1 MVKTFLYLVGG
12 IIWFWVMILLAV
24 TSDGSAVLF
33 FILMAALSIIW
44 PLLIFLGLAWIF
56 FWAIGALLSSMI
68 AFV

>member
-12 IIWFWVMILLAV
+12 IIWFWVMILFAV

-56 FWAIGALLSSMI
+56 FWAIGALLASMI